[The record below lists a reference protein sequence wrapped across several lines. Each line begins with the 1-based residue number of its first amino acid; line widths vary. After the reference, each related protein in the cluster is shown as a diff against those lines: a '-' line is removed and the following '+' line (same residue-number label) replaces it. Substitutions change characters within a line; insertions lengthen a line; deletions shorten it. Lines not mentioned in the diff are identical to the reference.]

1 MWVSTDPESTKNI
14 LEVSQP
20 DMQCNS
26 SPEYHA
32 ITTAEGGN
40 YCLVEKYST
49 DMLGNFPGSGPISKI
64 KTRKK
69 YDLFFK
75 QNSITVHPLQTFVI
89 QIIIFLSSSAALILG
104 CGSLALPLRWIVK
117 IRTKFFSQNLAE
129 LCPDLFY
136 NGILFGGNVDA
147 EE

>member
-1 MWVSTDPESTKNI
+1 
-14 LEVSQP
+14 
-20 DMQCNS
+20 MQCNS

-89 QIIIFLSSSAALILG
+89 QIIIFFILICCTHSG
-104 CGSLALPLRWIVK
+104 MWIPS
-117 IRTKFFSQNLAE
+117 IAIEMDS
-129 LCPDLFY
+129 
-136 NGILFGGNVDA
+136 
-147 EE
+147 